1 MKTFFNRA
9 FYILNS
15 YLVYVLLYKI
25 CRLIFLVTY
34 ANNDV
39 WNEATSLFKA
49 FLVGLLF
56 DTKIITLL
64 LLPILLFAL
73 VETFLNRKNKDWN
86 KLYAITN
93 TVFLLLSALIL
104 TIDFYYYSFF
114 QTHIDVLVFGLIN
127 DDTKEVLKSVWT
139 DFPVVRIILL
149 LILIVFGAYKLFSR
163 IFKIDIA
170 KKIQL
175 KPILFVPFLLIFAF
189 GYFFGLRGSLS
200 TFPLEMDDSTIS
212 KNQFINQLTLNG
224 IFTLNEARI
233 QYKKNN
239 IAQDPHQYLEE
250 KKIDLRQLVAHF
262 LQIDKS
268 EIDTENPLQQLYNTT
283 PENTFLEENPPHVI
297 VILMESMG
305 TVYFTKHSEKL
316 NLLGSLAD
324 VLDGCSVFENFMP
337 VGNGTITTLEGLI
350 TQTPIGSVAQSAYY
364 NTPFSTATALP
375 FLQKGYQTSFVTGA
389 KLGWRNINNY
399 IPAQG
404 FRTIEGRELI
414 LDSNPKAQASGW
426 GVFDEYL
433 FDRIYE
439 KLESTNEPQYIFGMT
454 TTNHTPYE
462 IPKHYK
468 PLPITIDDSIRALIR
483 PTVDIE
489 KVTRKNFET
498 FQYACDAL
506 GKFIKKI
513 QNSSFAENTI
523 IIATGD
529 HNCRQSFD
537 FDESQPYWTYSVP
550 MIAYIPEKYLNGN
563 SLDCKQWA
571 CHNDIF
577 PTLYELALSEATY
590 IKLGRNL
597 LNDNTIPY
605 AINNVYRVFSN
616 EGVSNTNNTLL
627 LNWVESNYLMP
638 ADKESVHADLFKVR
652 RSAQALQHLK
662 NYLEYLNISKEN
674 TRQ

>member
-9 FYILNS
+9 FYILNA
-15 YLVYVLLYKI
+15 YIVYALLYET

-34 ANNDV
+34 ANNEV
-39 WNEATSLFKA
+39 WNETTSLFKA

-56 DTKIITLL
+56 DTKIISLL
-64 LLPILLFAL
+64 LLPILFFAL
-73 VETFLNRKNKDWN
+73 VETFLNQKNKNWN

-114 QTHIDVLVFGLIN
+114 QTHIDILVFGLIN
-127 DDTKEVLKSVWT
+127 DDTKEVLASVWT
-139 DFPVVRIILL
+139 DFPIVRIFLL
-149 LILIVFGAYKLFSR
+149 LILIGFGAYKLFSCL
-163 IFKIDIA
+163 FKIDVTR
-170 KKIQL
+170 KIRL
-175 KPILFVPFLLIFAF
+175 TTTRFVSFVLIFAF
-189 GYFFGLRGSLS
+189 GYFFGLRGSLT
-200 TFPLEMDDSTIS
+200 TFPLEVDDSTVS
-212 KNQFINQLTLNG
+212 KNPFVNQLTLNG

-233 QYKKNN
+233 LYKKNN

-250 KKIDLRQLVAHF
+250 KKLDLQQLVANF

-268 EIDTENPLQQLYNTT
+268 EVDAENPLQQLYSTT
-283 PENTFLEENPPHVI
+283 PANTFLEENPPHVI

-305 TVYFTKHSEKL
+305 TVYFTKHDEKL

-324 VLDGCSVFENFMP
+324 VLDGCYVFENFMP
-337 VGNGTITTLEGLI
+337 VGNGTISTLEGLI

-375 FLQKGYQTSFVTGA
+375 FLQKGYQTSFVTGS

-404 FRTIEGRELI
+404 FQTIEGRELI
-414 LDSNPKAQASGW
+414 LDLNPNAQASGW

-439 KLESTNEPQYIFGMT
+439 KLKNTNNPQYIFGMT

-468 PLPITIDDSIRALIR
+468 PLPIAIDDSLRSLIR
-483 PTVDIE
+483 PTVNIE
-489 KVTRKNFET
+489 KTRKNFET
-498 FQYACDAL
+498 FQYSCDAL

-513 QNSSFAENTI
+513 QECPLGENTI

-537 FDESQPYWTYSVP
+537 FDESQMYWTYSVP
-550 MIAYIPEKYLNGN
+550 MIAYIPQKYRMYDTLNY
-563 SLDCKQWA
+563 KQWA

-597 LNDNTIPY
+597 LNDTIIPY
-605 AINNVYRVFSN
+605 AINDKFRVFSN
-616 EGVSNTNNTLL
+616 DGACYVSNSMHFDWNT
-627 LNWVESNYLMP
+627 SNYLIP
-638 ADKESVHADLFKVR
+638 TEKAISNDLFTVR
-652 RSAQALQHLK
+652 QSAQALQYLK
-662 NYLEYLNISKEN
+662 NYLEYVNISLKN
-674 TRQ
+674 ADH